1 MKKIIITGA
10 AMLGFVFTSNQ
21 LSAQE
26 SFMSGGTEI
35 AISLGDYGDVYPFG
49 FGVSGQYEFGVTSKL
64 GITASAGY
72 TLMTP
77 DSELNLENAYFLP
90 LQVGGKYYLT
100 ESREGLFL
108 AAQLG
113 VHIFGGGGSSETAT
127 NLSFAPEVG
136 YFFTEKISAALRFN
150 VITQEEGVDNWN
162 YLGLRA
168 AYNF

>member
-1 MKKIIITGA
+1 MMIGA

-35 AISLGDYGDVYPFG
+35 AISLGDWGDLYPFG

-77 DSELNLENAYFLP
+77 DSELKDFLENAYFLP

-113 VHIFGGGGSSETAT
+113 VHIFGVSGSSETET

-136 YFFTEKISAALRFN
+136 YFFTEKISAALRYN
-150 VITQEEGVDNWN
+150 VITQEEGIDNWN